1 MRRMPWTMCL
11 WPGLPQVWSC
21 GSWSGLA
28 IAVGAAILLNVL
40 VLVSFGWTELVGN
53 ELRITLWAGLGVS
66 WTAAAVWSLRWS
78 RQRAEQRSV
87 DPQRDRFGEALDHY
101 LSGDYYQT
109 EQILEGLLRQDIRDV
124 DARLMLAT
132 LLRHTRRFDEA
143 TRQLDTLAQLE
154 GAGKWEL
161 EIRQER
167 ELLKKARTQ
176 SEAAADKHSSI
187 DSGDVRSATIGHA
200 A

>member
-1 MRRMPWTMCL
+1 VDNVLVAGPST
-11 WPGLPQVWSC
+11 VWSC

-28 IAVGAAILLNVL
+28 VAVGAAILLNVL
-40 VLVSFGWTELVGN
+40 LLVSFGWTELVGN

-78 RQRAEQRSV
+78 RKRAEQRSV
-87 DPQRDRFGEALDHY
+87 DPERDRFGEALDHY

-143 TRQLDTLAQLE
+143 TRQLDTLARLE
-154 GAGKWEL
+154 GAGSGNWKYDKSGSCL
-161 EIRQER
+161 RRQ
-167 ELLKKARTQ
+167 KQ
-176 SEAAADKHSSI
+176 SP
-187 DSGDVRSATIGHA
+187 TF
-200 A
+200 